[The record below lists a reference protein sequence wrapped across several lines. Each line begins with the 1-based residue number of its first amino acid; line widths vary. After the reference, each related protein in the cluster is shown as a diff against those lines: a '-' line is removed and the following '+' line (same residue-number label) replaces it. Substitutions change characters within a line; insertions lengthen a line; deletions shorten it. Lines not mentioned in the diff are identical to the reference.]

1 MPDEPVSQVGDLLA
15 QATGAYTGGDTRQAV
30 GLLDEAIA
38 TARAGEPEALPYVL
52 VQKAGWLRESGH
64 PSDAEAA
71 LGDAIAEVERL
82 PAEGHE
88 TEWSGLRMEQ
98 GLAAQRRGD
107 FEAAGTFL
115 AEAETFAG
123 RSPARD
129 LLLPDVYANKAA
141 LCLSQARLSEAQD
154 ALLAALEIDQRVGNK
169 RSESNDLNMLG
180 LVSQHLGDTDTARVY
195 YTRAFEVAQE
205 AQLVKEA
212 LDAMDNLTALLDD
225 QGEHQR
231 AAEMFK
237 QIGDARAQGG
247 DDSGLACS
255 VANQGVAAAQAG
267 HPEQAIVLFTRS
279 RELHLAAGNQLHAV
293 QDLLNLS
300 GAEGEVGHSERALSF
315 ALEAL
320 AGAREFG
327 LVEMLWQAE
336 YVVAAARQELVFARP
351 DDGAGP
357 GDEVRPGNT
366 GQADDEARRMAEIE
380 KALAGYRQA
389 ADIIELLRANVDRPE
404 ERESLFVGKE
414 RVYNAAITL
423 CLGLGRRAEAFQ
435 FCERARM
442 RSFLEA
448 LGESRVEQLESA
460 DPAASRR
467 ADLVERLLSPAT
479 PAGSKPGLLDE
490 LRTMRAEAIAR
501 RPAVAAI
508 TEAELPTEAEIRAA
522 LPADTCLLDFFAFGN
537 TVVSFLLDR
546 DGLRDC
552 QAVVISEPLAEVV
565 ARFRREIED
574 SDSELTMGHYLFAA
588 LIRPVMPHLA
598 TVAKLIVVPHSALHY
613 VPFSSLW
620 FEPAGDDAPPR
631 QYLKNRFFLTT
642 VPSAGYLPYLAR
654 VAAQT
659 QVSYGAPVVL
669 GDPGGDLQGAETEA
683 RDVAAKLGVAP
694 CLGAQATRAALLGA
708 AAPAVLHVAAHG
720 TYDETD
726 PLLSGLRLADGVV
739 TVEDLLTS
747 GSAPGLFV
755 LSGCVTGLSERKPGD
770 ELVGLAQAALR
781 RGTRAVIATLW
792 ETLDESSS
800 LFFHQFYG
808 ALMEGVTVSEA
819 LAWGREALAT
829 GPGGF
834 DQPVDWAPFVLI
846 GDPDHRVSLPD
857 DAPRAAFLRGI
868 ELQER
873 GDTTAALA
881 VYRQVADSTDHDT
894 AGRAAYA
901 LGILLYEA
909 GDEAGAAAAF
919 RRAASLGDA
928 ELVPMAE
935 YRAGQLLH
943 DAGDLDEAQAAY
955 QRAIDSGHADAAPR
969 AALDLGALL
978 AERGDA
984 EGARAAYQRAID
996 AGHPEASPK
1005 AAGNLGVLLS
1015 QLGDIEGAQAAYQAA
1030 ADSGYPEI
1038 APTSAL
1044 RLGTMLAEHGD
1055 ASGARTALEQA
1066 IASGDS
1072 FAAPRAAYNLG
1083 ILLLQGGDRE
1093 GAMAA
1098 LRTAAS
1104 GPDPEMVRKATAL
1117 MTELTGA

>member
-1 MPDEPVSQVGDLLA
+1 M
-15 QATGAYTGGDTRQAV
+15 
-30 GLLDEAIA
+30 
-38 TARAGEPEALPYVL
+38 
-52 VQKAGWLRESGH
+52 H
-64 PSDAEAA
+64 
-71 LGDAIAEVERL
+71 
-82 PAEGHE
+82 
-88 TEWSGLRMEQ
+88 
-98 GLAAQRRGD
+98 
-107 FEAAGTFL
+107 
-115 AEAETFAG
+115 
-123 RSPARD
+123 
-129 LLLPDVYANKAA
+129 
-141 LCLSQARLSEAQD
+141 
-154 ALLAALEIDQRVGNK
+154 
-169 RSESNDLNMLG
+169 
-180 LVSQHLGDTDTARVY
+180 
-195 YTRAFEVAQE
+195 
-205 AQLVKEA
+205 
-212 LDAMDNLTALLDD
+212 
-225 QGEHQR
+225 
-231 AAEMFK
+231 
-237 QIGDARAQGG
+237 
-247 DDSGLACS
+247 
-255 VANQGVAAAQAG
+255 
-267 HPEQAIVLFTRS
+267 
-279 RELHLAAGNQLHAV
+279 
-293 QDLLNLS
+293 DLLNLS
-300 GAEGEVGHSERALSF
+300 GTEGGLGHRERALSY

-320 AGAREFG
+320 ADAREFG
-327 LVEMLWQAE
+327 MVEMLWQAE
-336 YVVAAARQELVFARP
+336 YMVATARVALAKPDDEAGPVDEARP
-351 DDGAGP
+351 DD
-357 GDEVRPGNT
+357 T
-366 GQADDEARRMAEIE
+366 GRADDEARRMEEIE
-380 KALAGYRQA
+380 EALAGYRRA
-389 ADIIELLRANVDRPE
+389 ANIVELLRSNIDRPE

-414 RVYNAAITL
+414 RVYDAAIML
-423 CLGLGRRAEAFQ
+423 CLALGRRTEAFQ

-448 LGESRVEQLESA
+448 LGESRVERLESA

-467 ADLVERLLSPAT
+467 ADLVKRLLSPTT
-479 PAGSKPGLLDE
+479 PTDSKPGLLDE
-490 LRTMRAEAIAR
+490 LRTLRAEAIAR

-522 LPADTCLLDFFAFGN
+522 LPADTCLLDFFAVGN
-537 TVVSFLLDR
+537 SVVSFLLDR

-552 QAVVISEPLAEVV
+552 QTVVISEPLAEVV

-574 SDSELTMGHYLFAA
+574 GDNELAMGHDLYGA

-598 TVAKLIVVPHSALHY
+598 TVSKLIVVPHSALHY
-613 VPFSSLW
+613 VPFSALW
-620 FEPAGDDAPPR
+620 FVPAGDDAPPR

-659 QVSYGAPVVL
+659 QVSYGPPLVL
-669 GDPGGDLQGAETEA
+669 GDPGGDLQGAEAEA

-694 CLGAQATRAALLGA
+694 RLGAQATRAALLGA

-720 TYDETD
+720 TYDQAD

-781 RGTRAVIATLW
+781 RGTRAVVATLW

-800 LFFHQFYG
+800 LFFQHFYG
-808 ALMEGVTVSEA
+808 AITAGAAVSEA
-819 LAWGREALAT
+819 IAWGREALAT

-834 DQPVDWAPFVLI
+834 HQPVDWAPFVLI
-846 GDPDHRVSLPD
+846 GDPDHRMPLLD
-857 DAPRAAFLRGI
+857 DAPWAAFLRGI

-873 GDTTAALA
+873 GDAVAAMA
-881 VYRQVADSTDHDT
+881 VFRQVADSADHDT
-894 AGRAAYA
+894 AGRAAFA

-909 GDEAGAAAAF
+909 GDEAGALAAF
-919 RRAASLGDA
+919 RRAASIGDA

-935 YRAGQLLH
+935 YRVGQRLH
-943 DAGDLDEAQAAY
+943 DAGDLEAARAAY
-955 QRAIDSGHADAAPR
+955 QRAIDSGHPDAAPR
-969 AALDLGALL
+969 AALDLGVLL

-1030 ADSGYPEI
+1030 VDSGYPEI

-1044 RLGTMLAEHGD
+1044 RLGTMLAQHGD
-1055 ASGARTALEQA
+1055 PSGARTALEQA

-1083 ILLLQGGDRE
+1083 ILLLRGGDPE
-1093 GAMAA
+1093 GAMTA

-1104 GPDPEMVRKATAL
+1104 GPDPETARDATAL
-1117 MTELTGA
+1117 MAKLAGA

>member
-1 MPDEPVSQVGDLLA
+1 MPDKPVSQAGDLFA
-15 QATGAYTGGDTRQAV
+15 QATGAYTGGNARRAV
-30 GLLDEAIA
+30 VLLDEAIA
-38 TARAGEPEALPYVL
+38 VARVGEPEALPYML
-52 VQKAGWLRESGH
+52 VQKAGWLRETGH

-71 LGDAIAEVERL
+71 LRDAAAEVERL
-82 PAEGHE
+82 PVEGHE
-88 TEWSGLRMEQ
+88 TEWSGLLMEQ

-129 LLLPDVYANKAA
+129 LMLPDVYANKAA

-180 LVSQHLGDTDTARVY
+180 TVSEDLGDADTARVY
-195 YTRAFEVAQE
+195 YTQAFEVALE

-212 LDAMDNLTALLDD
+212 LDAMSNLAALLDD
-225 QGEHQR
+225 RGEHQR

-237 QIGDARAQGG
+237 QIGDMRAQGG
-247 DDSGLACS
+247 DDSELACS
-255 VANQGVAAAQAG
+255 VANQGAAAAQAG
-267 HPEQAIVLFTRS
+267 HPEQAIALFTRS
-279 RELHLAAGNQLHAV
+279 KELHLAAGNRLHAV

-300 GAEGEVGHSERALSF
+300 GAEVQLGHRERALSY

-327 LVEMLWQAE
+327 MVQMLWQAE
-336 YVVAAARQELVFARP
+336 YMVATARQALALTKPDDGVGPGDEARP
-351 DDGAGP
+351 DD
-357 GDEVRPGNT
+357 T
-366 GQADDEARRMAEIE
+366 GRADDEARRMTEIE
-380 KALAGYRQA
+380 EALAGYRRA
-389 ADIIELLRANVDRPE
+389 ADIVELLRSNVDRPE

-414 RVYNAAITL
+414 RVYDAAITL
-423 CLGLGRRAEAFQ
+423 CLGLGRRTEAFQ

-448 LGESRVEQLESA
+448 LGESRVERLESA

-467 ADLVERLLSPAT
+467 ADLVERLLSPTT
-479 PAGSKPGLLDE
+479 PADSKPGLLDE
-490 LRTMRAEAIAR
+490 LRTLRAEAIAR

-522 LPADTCLLDFFAFGN
+522 LPADTCLLDFFTVGN
-537 TVVSFLLDR
+537 SVVSFLLDR

-574 SDSELTMGHYLFAA
+574 GDSELAMGHDLFGA

-613 VPFSSLW
+613 VPFSALW
-620 FEPAGDDAPPR
+620 FVPAGDDAPPR

-659 QVSYGAPVVL
+659 QVSSGPPVVL
-669 GDPGGDLQGAETEA
+669 GDPGGDLQGAEAEA

-694 CLGAQATRAALLGA
+694 RLGAQATRAALLGA

-720 TYDETD
+720 TYDQAD

-755 LSGCVTGLSERKPGD
+755 LSGCVTGLSDRKPGD

-781 RGTRAVIATLW
+781 RGTRAVVATLW

-800 LFFHQFYG
+800 LFFRHFYG
-808 ALMEGVTVSEA
+808 AITAGAAVSEA
-819 LAWGREALAT
+819 IAWGREALAT

-846 GDPDHRVSLPD
+846 GDPDHRVPLPD
-857 DAPRAAFLRGI
+857 DAPWAAFLRGI
-868 ELQER
+868 ELQRR
-873 GDTTAALA
+873 GDVAAA
-881 VYRQVADSTDHDT
+881 MGVFRQVADSAEHDA
-894 AGRAAYA
+894 AGRAAFA

-909 GDEAGAAAAF
+909 GDETGALAAF
-919 RRAASLGDA
+919 RRAASIGDA

-935 YRAGQLLH
+935 YRVGQRLH
-943 DAGDLDEAQAAY
+943 DAGDLDAARAAY
-955 QRAIDSGHADAAPR
+955 QRAIDSGHPDAAPR
-969 AALDLGALL
+969 AALDLGVLL
-978 AERGDA
+978 AQWGDA

-996 AGHPEASPK
+996 SGHPEASPK

-1015 QLGDIEGAQAAYQAA
+1015 QLGDIEGARAAYQAA
-1030 ADSGYPEI
+1030 ADSGNPEI

-1044 RLGTMLAEHGD
+1044 RLGTMLAQHGD
-1055 ASGARTALEQA
+1055 PSGARTALEQA

-1072 FAAPRAAYNLG
+1072 SAAPQAAYNLG
-1083 ILLLQGGDRE
+1083 ILLLRDDDPE

-1104 GPDPEMVRKATAL
+1104 GPDQETCRDATAL
-1117 MTELTGA
+1117 MAKLTGA